1 MVQIEYPSYILA
13 FFFIDGYLYIL
24 YIPLFSY
31 RSLQHLG
38 LNVSSFT
45 KHKRSKNTHNL
56 STTTRQKQ
64 GKQTSPQKMALAVL
78 KALNNARMQWY
89 HIIAIIIV
97 GTSQTLGLPLL
108 L

>member
-1 MVQIEYPSYILA
+1 MVQIEYHSYILA
-13 FFFIDGYLYIL
+13 IFFIDGYLYIL

-31 RSLQHLG
+31 RSLQHLR